1 MARIVD
7 IDSEVF
13 NEGSGQA
20 DSLAGI
26 ILELEGQLPRRDKE
40 ILYKNLKF
48 KIISVTKRRI
58 EKIKIS
64 L

>member
-13 NEGSGQA
+13 NECRGQA

-40 ILYKNLKF
+40 ISYKNLKF